1 MLLLKNVYLNGK
13 TQDVLIENG
22 TFSQIKSH
30 IEQKNCETIDCKDKA
45 ILPTFCNT
53 HTHASMMFL
62 RGIGEDLELFDWL
75 ENEIWPREN
84 KLTPEMIY
92 HLSRFAVLEMI
103 KTGTT
108 MFLDMYFYADE
119 TIKAACEMGVRAL
132 VTYVGM
138 DMFDENET
146 QRRLE
151 NAKSFLAQKS
161 PSALVQKGLSCHAV
175 YTASQKLICGFKE
188 LANRKDAYFHIHTSE
203 TQKEVSDCLKKYGKR
218 PIQLIDDWGVLDE
231 NTIIAHAV
239 HLDDDEIS
247 RVARAKAIVAHN
259 PTSNL
264 KLNSGQ
270 MPLQKYLDRG
280 VRVALG
286 TDSVSSNNSLSMIS
300 EMKVAALSAKSAA
313 NSSTAAKV
321 SDIFKTATQNGFEAL
336 GVKAGKIQEGYLAD
350 FMLLDLKC
358 HALLPNVNLVS
369 NMVYSAD
376 SSVICDVFCNGKP
389 LMQNRVVA
397 GEDEI
402 VQNFKAVCKS
412 LC

>member
-1 MLLLKNVYLNGK
+1 MLLLKNVFLNGK
-13 TQDVLIENG
+13 TQDILIKDNA
-22 TFSQIKSH
+22 FAKIASH
-30 IEQKNCETIDCKDKA
+30 IEPHNCETIDCKDKA

-75 ENEIWPREN
+75 ENEIWPRED
-84 KLTPEMIY
+84 KLTSEAVY
-92 HLSRFAVLEMI
+92 HLSRFAILEMI

-108 MFLDMYFYADE
+108 MFLDMYFFIDQ
-119 TIKAACEMGVRAL
+119 TIKAAEEMGIRAAI
-132 VTYVGM
+132 TYLGM
-138 DMFDENET
+138 DVFDENET
-146 QRRLE
+146 KRRQG
-151 NAKSFLAQKS
+151 LAQTFLS
-161 PSALVQKGLSCHAV
+161 NDSTGPLIYKGLSCHAV
-175 YTASQKLICGFKE
+175 YTTSEALIQSFKE
-188 LANRKDAYFHIHTSE
+188 YTRKNKTYLSIHMNE
-203 TQKEVSDCLKKYGKR
+203 TQKEVSDCLAKYNKR

-231 NTIIAHAV
+231 NTIVAHAV

-247 RVARAKAIVAHN
+247 RIVRAKAVVAHN

-286 TDSVSSNNSLSMIS
+286 TDGVSSNNSLSMMS

-313 NSSTAAKV
+313 NSSTAAKTPDV
-321 SDIFKTATQNGFEAL
+321 FKIATENGFEAL
-336 GVKAGKIQEGYLAD
+336 GVKAGKIEEGYLAD
-350 FMLLDLKC
+350 FMLVDLNH

-376 SSVICDVFCNGKP
+376 PSVICDVFCNGKP
-389 LMQNRVVA
+389 LMRGGYVA
-397 GEDEI
+397 GEEEI
-402 VQNFKAVCKS
+402 VQNFRKVCKALS
-412 LC
+412 